1 MAGTLRP
8 CPAAKHGA
16 AVAHQGG
23 TLRDFS
29 LPPLVETLA
38 TGSLADSVFE
48 VAERTPEL
56 LQLSR
61 RTGGPGGD
69 EWVPVTASRFRDEVV
84 GLAKGLL
91 AEGIRLGERVAVMS
105 RTRYEWTLFS
115 YALWSIGAEVVPVYP
130 TSSADQVRWILSNTQ
145 VVAIVVEHEDHAMTV
160 GAACDGLPLLRA
172 MWQLDSGCVERLTER
187 GRHVPETVVHRHRRA
202 VGPRSVA
209 AITYTSGTTG
219 QPRGCVITHA
229 NLAVECDTLY
239 TGWKDILAE
248 PGEQP
253 RILAFLPLSHIY
265 GLMVQVACMRGGVRL
280 GHQPDLTPDA
290 LLPALASFRPTYV
303 FAVPYIFEKIFNK
316 ARRAAEQAGRGELFD
331 KAVDTAVRYAEEV
344 QRRDTGEG
352 PGPGRMLK
360 VRHALYD
367 RLVYRRLRAVLGGRV
382 RHATSGGSTLD
393 RELGL
398 FFDGAGITV
407 HDGYGLTET
416 TAAVTSQ
423 PPGRPR
429 FGTVGRPLPGC
440 AVHIAQDGEIWVR
453 GDVVFAGYHNDPVA
467 TGSVLR
473 DGWLATGDVGWLDD
487 GYLVITGR
495 KKDIIVTSG
504 GKSVSPR
511 ILEDRLRRHPLI
523 SQCLVVGDNR
533 PFIAALIT
541 LDPEASRHWYQLR
554 GKQLSFPAGAT
565 IDKELHAEI
574 QRAVTMANSAVS
586 RAESIRAF
594 RVLPNEFSMD
604 DGLMTPSLKLR
615 RGAIVKAY
623 AADIEELYASG

>member
-1 MAGTLRP
+1 M
-8 CPAAKHGA
+8 
-16 AVAHQGG
+16 
-23 TLRDFS
+23 RDFS
-29 LPPLVETLA
+29 LPPLVETPA
-38 TGSLADSVFE
+38 TGSLADSVHD
-48 VAERTPEL
+48 VAERDPEL

-61 RTGGPGGD
+61 RSSDPGSD
-69 EWVPVTASRFRDEVV
+69 EWIPVTASEFRDEVM

-91 AEGIRLGERVAVMS
+91 AEGIRFGERVAVMS

-115 YALWSIGAEVVPVYP
+115 YALWSIGAQLVPVYP
-130 TSSADQVRWILSNTQ
+130 TSSADQVRWILSNAQ

-160 GAACDGLPLLRA
+160 GAACGGLTLLRS
-172 MWQLDSGCVERLTER
+172 MWQLDSGCVEQLTDR
-187 GRHVPETVVHRHRRA
+187 GRYVPDAMVHRHRRA
-202 VGPRSVA
+202 VGPQSVA
-209 AITYTSGTTG
+209 TITYTSGTTG
-219 QPRGCVITHA
+219 RPRGCVITHA

-239 TGWKDILAE
+239 AGWKGILAE

-253 RILAFLPLSHIY
+253 CILAFLPLSHIY
-265 GLMVQVACMRGGVRL
+265 GLMVQVACLRGGVRL
-280 GHQPDLTPDA
+280 GHQPDLSPEA

-303 FAVPYIFEKIFNK
+303 FAVPYIFEKIFHK
-316 ARRAAEQAGRGELFD
+316 ARRAAEEAGRGELFD
-331 KAVDTAVRYAEEV
+331 KAVDTAVRHAEEV
-344 QRRDTGEG
+344 ERREKGEG
-352 PGPGRMLK
+352 PGPGLK
-360 VRHALYD
+360 LQVAHAVFD

-398 FFDGAGITV
+398 FFAGAGITI

-423 PPGRPR
+423 PPGHPR

-453 GDVVFAGYHNDPVA
+453 GDVVFAGYHDDPVA
-467 TGSVLR
+467 TESVLR
-473 DGWLATGDVGWLDD
+473 DGWLATGDVGRLDE

-495 KKDIIVTSG
+495 KKDIIITSG
-504 GKSVSPR
+504 GKSVSPQ
-511 ILEDRLRRHPLI
+511 ILEGRLRRHPLI
-523 SQCLVVGDNR
+523 SQCLVVGDDR

-541 LDPEASRHWYQLR
+541 LDLEASKHWYQLR
-554 GKQLSFPAGAT
+554 GKQLAYPQQAT
-565 IDKELHAEI
+565 IDKEIHAEI
-574 QRAVTMANSAVS
+574 QRAVTIANSAVS

-594 RVLPNEFSMD
+594 RILPNEFSMD

-623 AADIEELYASG
+623 AADIEELYSS

>member
-1 MAGTLRP
+1 
-8 CPAAKHGA
+8 
-16 AVAHQGG
+16 
-23 TLRDFS
+23 
-29 LPPLVETLA
+29 
-38 TGSLADSVFE
+38 
-48 VAERTPEL
+48 
-56 LQLSR
+56 
-61 RTGGPGGD
+61 
-69 EWVPVTASRFRDEVV
+69 
-84 GLAKGLL
+84 
-91 AEGIRLGERVAVMS
+91 MS

-115 YALWSIGAEVVPVYP
+115 YALWSIGAQVVPVYP

-145 VVAIVVEHEDHAMTV
+145 VVAVVVEHEDHAMTV
-160 GAACDGLPLLRA
+160 GAACDGLPLLRS
-172 MWQLDSGCVERLTER
+172 MWQLDAGCVERLTER
-187 GRHVPETVVHRHRRA
+187 GRQVPETMVHRHRRA

-219 QPRGCVITHA
+219 RPRGCVITHA
-229 NLAVECDTLY
+229 NLAAECDTLY
-239 TGWKDILAE
+239 TGWKSILAE

-253 RILAFLPLSHIY
+253 SILAFLPLAHIY
-265 GLMVQVACMRGGVRL
+265 GLMVQVACMRGGVRM
-280 GHQPDLTPDA
+280 GHQPDLSPDA

-303 FAVPYIFEKIFNK
+303 FAVPYIFEKIFDK

-331 KAVDTAVRYAEEV
+331 KAVDTAVRYAEDV

-360 VRHALYD
+360 ARHALYD

-440 AVHIAQDGEIWVR
+440 SVHIAEDGEIWVR

-473 DGWLATGDVGWLDD
+473 DGWLATGDVGRLDD

-541 LDPEASRHWYQLR
+541 LDPEASEHWYQLR
-554 GKQLSFPAGAT
+554 GKQLTFPQGAT
-565 IDKELHAEI
+565 VDKELHAEI

-594 RVLPNEFSMD
+594 RILPNEFSID

-623 AADIEELYASG
+623 AADIEKLYSSG

>member
-1 MAGTLRP
+1 
-8 CPAAKHGA
+8 
-16 AVAHQGG
+16 
-23 TLRDFS
+23 LRDFS

-38 TGSLADSVFE
+38 TGSLADSVYD
-48 VAERTPEL
+48 VAERDPQL

-61 RTGGPGGD
+61 RSSAPGGD
-69 EWVPVTASRFRDEVV
+69 EWLPVTASEFRDEVM

-91 AEGIRLGERVAVMS
+91 AEGIQLGERVAVMA

-115 YALWSIGAEVVPVYP
+115 YALWSIGAQIVPVYP
-130 TSSADQVRWILSNTQ
+130 TSSAEQVRWILSNAQ
-145 VVAIVVEHEDHAMTV
+145 VVAIVVEHEDQAMTV
-160 GAACDGLPLLRA
+160 GAACDGLTQLRA
-172 MWQLDSGCVERLTER
+172 MWQFDSGCVQRLTER
-187 GRHVPETVVHRHRRA
+187 GAQVPDSMVHRHRRA
-202 VGPRSVA
+202 VGPRSAA

-219 QPRGCVITHA
+219 RPRGCVITHA
-229 NLAVECDTLY
+229 NLAAECDTLY
-239 TGWKDILAE
+239 AGWKHILVE
-248 PGEQP
+248 QDEQP

-265 GLMVQVACMRGGVRL
+265 GLMVQVVCMRGGIRL
-280 GHQPDLTPDA
+280 GHQPDLAPDA
-290 LLPALASFRPTYV
+290 LLPALVSFRPTYI
-303 FAVPYIFEKIFNK
+303 FAVPYIFEKIFQK
-316 ARRAAEQAGRGELFD
+316 ARRAAEEAGRGEMFD

-344 QRRDTGEG
+344 ERRDMGEG
-352 PGPGRMLK
+352 PGPGRMLRA
-360 VRHALYD
+360 RHAVFD
-367 RLVYRRLRAVLGGRV
+367 RLVYRRLQAVLGGCV

-407 HDGYGLTET
+407 HDGYGLTES
-416 TAAVTSQ
+416 TAAITSQ

-440 AVHIAQDGEIWVR
+440 SVHIAPDGEIWVR
-453 GDVVFAGYHNDPVA
+453 GPVVFAGYHDDPVA

-473 DGWLATGDVGWLDD
+473 DGWLATGDVGRLDD
-487 GYLVITGR
+487 GFLVITGR
-495 KKDIIVTSG
+495 KKDIIITSG

-511 ILEDRLRRHPLI
+511 LLEDRLRRHPLI

-541 LDPEASRHWYQLR
+541 LDPEASTHWYELR
-554 GKQLSFPAGAT
+554 GKQLSHPQAVV

-594 RVLPNEFSMD
+594 RILPNEFTMD

-623 AADIEELYASG
+623 AADIEELYSS